1 MDSESVIITMLAL
14 CGIATVVMIFSEPL
28 KYLLRIV
35 ANSVFGAVAMFAIN
49 TVFGFTGLGVGINL
63 VTVSVLLCPYIIAPA
78 LCKVESVCENGAVL
92 PAYVWTW
99 SGVLFVVRPNCCL
112 LIVRFGI
119 F

>member
-1 MDSESVIITMLAL
+1 MDSESVIIIMLVL

-63 VTVSVLLCPYIIAPA
+63 VTVLTAGLLGLPGIAA
-78 LCKVESVCENGAVL
+78 L
-92 PAYVWTW
+92 Y
-99 SGVLFVVRPNCCL
+99 
-112 LIVRFGI
+112 IVRIILG
-119 F
+119 